1 MTDNTAANPPA
12 FARNGGIDAL
22 RGLAI
27 LLVII
32 HHTSLRI
39 PIEKT
44 GLATLLPQRFL
55 LALGYNGYEAVF
67 IFFVVS
73 GFLITGTA
81 IRRWSSLA
89 HMDRRAFYIRRL
101 ARIGPCLL
109 VLVAVLSAFDLLRVP
124 GFVIDVPGQSLGR
137 AIFSALA
144 LHLNWYEGH
153 TGYLPANWDVLWS
166 LSIEEVFYLGF
177 PIACLLAR
185 RGTAFLA
192 LPLLLLALSLPVT
205 RGMLYNNEIWQEK
218 AYLPGMA
225 AIATGV
231 LAALWVATGPRP
243 APRLI
248 AALGWIGTGCVASV
262 LLFEEMLWKAIGEA
276 TMLVLTGGAASL
288 VIALERGWR
297 RYRASLATDVLRSFG
312 RLSYEVYVT
321 HMFVVLPAVGL
332 FHGTGSDLR
341 LGWVWYSPVLASAWT
356 LGWVVD
362 RVLSTPA
369 NWTLLLVHLR
379 ANAGYRPEDFAS
391 PRC

>member
-12 FARNGGIDAL
+12 FARNGGVDAL

-27 LLVII
+27 LLVVI

-89 HMDRRAFYIRRL
+89 HMDRRAFYVRRL
-101 ARIGPCLL
+101 ARIAPCLL
-109 VLVAVLSAFDLLRVP
+109 VLIAVLSAFDLLRVP
-124 GFVIDVPGQSLGR
+124 GFVINVTGQSLGR

-192 LPLLLLALSLPVT
+192 LPLLLFALSLPVT
-205 RGMLYNNEIWQEK
+205 RGMLSNNEIWQEK

-225 AIATGV
+225 AIAAGV

-297 RYRASLATDVLRSFG
+297 PYRASLATDVLRSFG

-341 LGWVWYSPVLASAWT
+341 LGWVWYPPVLASAWT

-369 NWTLLLVHLR
+369 NRTLLLVHLR
-379 ANAGYRPEDFAS
+379 ANAGYRPEDLAS